1 MSHQL
6 RIWLSKTPPEQRKQV
21 AQNAGTSV
29 AYLWQ
34 LSGGHRKASLEMA
47 KRLQDATEGKLT
59 IEGLRTDIF
68 GDSASQVA

>member
-6 RIWLSKTPPEQRKQV
+6 RTWLSKTSSDQRQLV
-21 AQNAGTSV
+21 AESAETSV

-47 KRLQDATEGKLT
+47 KRLQDATDGELT
-59 IEGLRTDIF
+59 IEGLRPDIF
-68 GDSASQVA
+68 GDPATQVA

>member
-6 RIWLSKTPPEQRKQV
+6 RIWLSKTPPDQRQRV
-21 AQNAGTSV
+21 AESAETSV

-47 KRLQDATEGKLT
+47 KRLQDATGGALT
-59 IEGLRTDIF
+59 IEGLRPDIF
-68 GDSASQVA
+68 GDQATQVA